1 MHELA
6 LCRSITGIVERARDG
21 RAVSLVSL
29 DVGELRQVV
38 PETLTHCW
46 DVAIRGTAL
55 AGSRLQV
62 TLIPAVIECQ
72 KCGNSTQLEDVP
84 MMVCPNCGS
93 IDTVVVSGEEFLVRS
108 IDVKE

>member
-6 LCRSITGIVERARDG
+6 LCRSVVGIVERARGG
-21 RAVSLVSL
+21 RGVSLVSL

-38 PETLTHCW
+38 PETLIHCW
-46 DVAIRGTAL
+46 GVVTRGTPL
-55 AGSRLQV
+55 AGSRLAV
-62 TLIPAVIECQ
+62 TSIPAAIDCRG
-72 KCGNSTQLEDVP
+72 CGNSTQLDDVP
-84 MMVCPNCGS
+84 IMVCPICGS